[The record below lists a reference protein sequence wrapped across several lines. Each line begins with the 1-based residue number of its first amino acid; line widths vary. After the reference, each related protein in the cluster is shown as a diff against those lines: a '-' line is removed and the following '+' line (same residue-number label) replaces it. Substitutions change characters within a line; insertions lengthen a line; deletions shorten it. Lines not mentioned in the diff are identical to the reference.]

1 MQLGGRSLSA
11 IPRGLDGKHR
21 ATCPFTVRNA
31 ACLSCRSYASN
42 AVTNTPHDAVF
53 KAVFEQ
59 PEHAAAELQHVLSAD
74 LVAAIDWSSLALEP
88 GSFVDEEL
96 ADQHSD
102 LLFSATATAS
112 QERVFVYL
120 LFEHQSSND
129 PKMALRLLSYMVRIW
144 SRFGQ
149 AHPAD
154 PLPLIVPAVLA
165 QVPGGWSSPTRFSAL
180 FSPVLRE
187 LGRSVLPDFSFAVDD
202 LHTTSDDE
210 LRRRALA
217 DQAKLTLWLMR
228 DARDGAAVLR
238 HIADWAEMLESLAAA
253 PGGQA
258 AMARLLRYLVL
269 VSDDLQLAQIR
280 DMLRER
286 APAAEA
292 MTMTIA
298 EQLRTEG
305 EAKGRVE
312 GEAAGVARSV
322 LMILEARKLRVA
334 DAVRARIAGCQDVE
348 TLEGWLV
355 RAATA
360 ASAEEVFDA

>member
-1 MQLGGRSLSA
+1 M
-11 IPRGLDGKHR
+11 
-21 ATCPFTVRNA
+21 
-31 ACLSCRSYASN
+31 
-42 AVTNTPHDAVF
+42 TNTPHDAVF

-112 QERVFVYL
+112 KERVFVYL

-144 SRFGQ
+144 TRFGQ
-149 AHPAD
+149 AHPAE

-165 QVPGGWSSPTRFSAL
+165 QVPGGWSSPTRFSGL
-180 FSPVLRE
+180 FSPGLGD
-187 LGRSVLPDFSFAVDD
+187 LGRAVLPDFSFAVDD
-202 LHTTSDDE
+202 LHAATDDE

-228 DARDGAAVLR
+228 DARDGAALLQR
-238 HIADWAEMLESLAAA
+238 IADWAEMLESLALA
-253 PGGQA
+253 PGGQD
-258 AMARLLRYLVL
+258 AMARLLRYIVL

-280 DMLRER
+280 DMLRGR

-292 MTMTIA
+292 LTMTIA
-298 EQLRTEG
+298 EQLRAEG
-305 EAKGRVE
+305 EAKGRAQ

-322 LMILEARKLRVA
+322 LMILAARELPVA
-334 DAVRARIAGCQDVE
+334 DAVRTRIEACSDVE
-348 TLEGWLV
+348 ALEHWLV
-355 RAATA
+355 RAATV
-360 ASAEEVFDA
+360 ASAEDIFDV